1 MMLFLFNRINL
12 HNLFSFITFV
22 LLKLNDRRSIMKE
35 RRMKINR
42 NKLER
47 LLAAVAPTIYD
58 INEIP
63 HIKDI
68 PYGSCE
74 WQDGK
79 LNDTRLYTVDS
90 RTDQISYDGSRFLK
104 ELSDQQIKE
113 IVDWAIRKINPI
125 E

>member
-1 MMLFLFNRINL
+1 
-12 HNLFSFITFV
+12 
-22 LLKLNDRRSIMKE
+22 MKQ

-74 WQDGK
+74 WKDGK
-79 LNDTRLYTVDS
+79 FNDTRLYTVDS
-90 RTDQISYDGSRFLK
+90 RTDTICYNGFRFFK
-104 ELSDQQIKE
+104 ELSDKQIKE
-113 IVDWAIRKINPI
+113 IVDWAIKKINPI
-125 E
+125 VE

>member
-1 MMLFLFNRINL
+1 
-12 HNLFSFITFV
+12 
-22 LLKLNDRRSIMKE
+22 
-35 RRMKINR
+35 MKINQ

-68 PYGSCE
+68 TYGSCE

-90 RTDQISYDGSRFLK
+90 RTDKISYDGSRFLK
-104 ELSDQQIKE
+104 ELSDKQIKE

-125 E
+125 ID